1 MPYCLIGEGSGTAM
15 TDRVKHTAGFTLA
28 ELMMSIAIILIL
40 AAIAIP
46 SIFNAQS
53 NMRMVELNNA
63 AQSIANAAQTQMTAM
78 KVSGTWMDLARDG
91 DNYKSDFPV
100 ARLTQTDSNVRL
112 MTAATARSQG
122 IVPSLSIDDTVRNAD
137 YIIEFDASTASV
149 TRVFYSDGKAGFFG
163 AAVPADGAVQSYYTA
178 NGTAPDDQNRRLRNN
193 PMIGYYEGTP
203 AGATSE
209 VALRNPV
216 IWVDEKTGSLMIQDP
231 NISEEGSAGS
241 TNMTVRIENTTQ
253 GVSFVLSGLSKE
265 ASTLSV
271 SDDEGKDSL
280 RLLGSEAIDVVALV
294 GRNGIAPGNVYSI
307 DLNKLSSKVT
317 VKGSD
322 TLKSIFAKCQ
332 TNDDLK
338 VQVELQDSQKPC
350 VPAKAAANIKWPEP
364 VGKLT
369 FMVTNPYSEAVK
381 ADEAAGDNASDDG
394 DGESPAS
401 PYKEPV
407 VLVTD
412 DKGDPAVGK
421 DVMRLSEDTDHYLR
435 RTDANAKL
443 KSENAQAAYQSY
455 KGASVP
461 SSSVRNDSTFRFQ
474 ATVGSYNQHEYQI
487 WELWLKRADNGE
499 MMRVGYL
506 NGDAWEWAKFTQA
519 GVQYDYAPLDRCFTW
534 YDKNGTSYN
543 SIAGMDTDELGIV
556 TVAFNASVFYSTAS
570 TYPGLQIADE
580 DDNAMLYVRTAPR
593 SSEVQAYFTS
603 LSKSDNQGQGS
614 DLVTS
619 FLKSGTDQTSS
630 RGTNPSSTSARAAFE
645 SEFGASSSDVSWVVT
660 SQLEAGF
667 EQGTS
672 YLKKAANVRVYYSIA
687 PAVGFKNIREYGGG
701 QNDQYLS
708 GVRSTRMT
716 NVALWLF
723 RGESS
728 DALAAM
734 PEALLKNESD
744 FEYTC
749 RSGSNYDFKLTTLE
763 DFRFYRVLSYYADDA
778 KTKLDY
784 PDQYAPHSEAD
795 AVTIIG
801 ENLPTKPET
810 DEYTYQFKGWVTTD
824 LRNVESD
831 SILCEP
837 GDLVKEHDAEL
848 SLKGTKFVAAFD
860 EVKKPKVSLGLA
872 YLEFGADNAVTGWY
886 GYMGTESDT
895 FDQNLPTNNAIEDW
909 GYFILAAE
917 GTERDAISQGSG
929 SAYKIA
935 DQPIAVNLNG
945 TNLAAYRILASSDA
959 VLKKKATPIEV
970 YVNKSTSTQLHAVYQ
985 VNFNFARAVALG
997 DGETSSWGTSAS
1009 PWVVRHAAQFP
1020 GSLKWISDSSVQL
1033 EYMNAHFVQDHDIDM
1048 VQAQPYISSLH
1059 QRFSPLVGNLYN
1071 YTSKFNAVFKGSYSG
1086 GSDRGSFI
1094 VQNVP
1099 ASMESGGSGF
1109 VSSDGSRGKGLFPSI
1124 SDATL
1129 SNVSIVVRGEE
1140 EVVKTNGT
1148 IKFGILAGYVETS
1161 NVVSCSATGESA
1173 DGVAANLI
1181 VKDVDGTSKYFG
1193 GLVGQAVGSN
1203 LYDSGI
1209 GSLSVTFK
1217 RIPGQKWDSPF
1228 FGGMVGYASG
1238 SGLYGCSVSDVEFCL
1253 TDVNLKNVFFGGF
1266 VGSGSQATVS
1276 WGNSANDSQ
1285 AKDVS
1290 VSFAEGSNADMLR
1303 CGAVYGNNEYA
1314 SQCSFYERAES
1325 VSGVTYAVGA
1335 GESVDFSTRDF
1346 GWPQ

>member
-1 MPYCLIGEGSGTAM
+1 MIERG
-15 TDRVKHTAGFTLA
+15 KHTAGFTLA

-46 SIFNAQS
+46 SIVTAQN

-63 AQSIANAAQTQMTAM
+63 AQSIANAAQTQMTAK
-78 KVSGTWMDLARDG
+78 KVSGTWMGFLDERADDVKGKDYLLRDE
-91 DNYKSDFPV
+91 
-100 ARLTQTDSNVRL
+100 
-112 MTAATARSQG
+112 ARSSG
-122 IVPSLSIDDTVRNAD
+122 IVTSLSIDSTVYEGD
-137 YIIEFDASTASV
+137 YVIEFDRATASV
-149 TRVFYSDGKAGFFG
+149 TRVFYADGKSGFFG
-163 AAVPADGAVQSYYTA
+163 EAPASTNSAQIYYADGHGTPDQAARKA
-178 NGTAPDDQNRRLRNN
+178 ND

-203 AGATSE
+203 AGATPE
-209 VALRNPV
+209 VALYNPV
-216 IWVDEKTGSLMIQDP
+216 IWVDEKTGCLMVQDP
-231 NISEEGSAGS
+231 NISEDGSTGS
-241 TNMTVRIENTTQ
+241 TNATVRIENTTQ
-253 GVSFVLSGLSKE
+253 GVSFVLSGLSKDP
-265 ASTLSV
+265 STLSV
-271 SDDEGKDSL
+271 SDDEGTDALGLS
-280 RLLGSEAIDVVALV
+280 GSEASDVVVLV
-294 GRNGIAPGNVYSI
+294 GRDGVAPGNVYSI
-307 DLNKLSSKVT
+307 DLNKLSDKAT
-317 VKGSD
+317 AKGSD
-322 TLKSIFAKCQ
+322 TLKGIFAKCQ
-332 TNDDLK
+332 RNDDLK

-350 VPAKAAANIKWPEP
+350 VPARAAANIKWPEP

-369 FMVTNPYSEAVK
+369 LMVTNPYSEAVK
-381 ADEAAGDNASDDG
+381 ADEAADGNASDDG
-394 DGESPAS
+394 EGESPAS
-401 PYKEPV
+401 PYKEPA

-412 DKGDPAVGK
+412 DKGAPAVGK
-421 DVMRLSEDTDHYLR
+421 DVTQLSEDTDHYLR
-435 RTDANAKL
+435 RTNANAKL
-443 KSENAQAAYQSY
+443 KAENAQAAYQSY

-519 GVQYDYAPLDRCFTW
+519 GVQYDYAPLDKCFTW
-534 YDKNGTSYN
+534 YDKNGTSYS
-543 SIAGMDTDELGIV
+543 SIAGMDTDELEIV
-556 TVAFNASVFYSTAS
+556 TVAFNASVFYDTAS
-570 TYPGLQIADE
+570 EYPGLQIADE
-580 DDNAMLYVRTAPR
+580 DDNAMLYVRTAPKA
-593 SSEVQAYFTS
+593 SEVQAYFSS
-603 LSKSDNQGQGS
+603 LSKSNTQGQGS
-614 DLVTS
+614 GLVAS
-619 FLKSGTDQTSS
+619 FLSARTDQTSS
-630 RGTNPSSTSARAAFE
+630 RGTNPSSSPARAAFE

-660 SQLEAGF
+660 SQREAGF
-667 EQGTS
+667 EHGNS
-672 YLKKAANVRVYYSIA
+672 YLESSASVRVYYSIA

-723 RGESS
+723 RGDSLE
-728 DALAAM
+728 ALEAM
-734 PEALLKNESD
+734 PEALLKNEND

-763 DFRFYRVLSYYADDA
+763 DFRFYRVLSYYDEDG

-784 PDQYAPHSEAD
+784 PDQYVPHSEAAE
-795 AVTIIG
+795 AVVAG
-801 ENLPTKPET
+801 KDNPPTKPET
-810 DEYTYQFKGWVTTD
+810 EEYTYQFTGWTTTD
-824 LRNVESD
+824 VRDPETGSVT
-831 SILCEP
+831 CQP
-837 GDLVKEHDAEL
+837 GETIEQHDDEL
-848 SLKGTKFVAAFD
+848 ALQGTKFVASFKD
-860 EVKKPKVSLGLA
+860 VKKPKVSLGLA
-872 YLEFGADNAVTGWY
+872 YLELDAAGAVTGWY
-886 GYMGTESDT
+886 GYMGTEENT
-895 FDQNLPTNNAIEDW
+895 FDQNLPANNAIEDW

-917 GTERDAISQGSG
+917 GTERDAIAQGSG
-929 SAYKIA
+929 NAYKIA

-945 TNLAAYRILASSDA
+945 TNLAAYRILAPSDA
-959 VLKKKATPIEV
+959 ALKNKATSIEV

-997 DGETSSWGTSAS
+997 DKEAGSWGTSES

-1020 GSLKWISDSSVQL
+1020 GSLKWISNSSVQL
-1033 EYMNAHFVQDHDIDM
+1033 EYMDSYFVQDHDIDM
-1048 VQAQPYISSLH
+1048 LQAQPYISSLH

-1071 YTSKFNAVFKGSYSG
+1071 YMSKFNAVFKGSYSG

-1094 VQNVP
+1094 VQNVS

-1161 NVVSCSATGESA
+1161 NVVSCSVKGEPA

-1181 VKDVDGTSKYFG
+1181 VVDIDGTSKYFG

-1217 RIPGQKWDSPF
+1217 RIPGQKWDGPF

-1238 SGLYGCSVSDVEFCL
+1238 SGLYGCSVSNVEFCL
-1253 TDVNLKNVFFGGF
+1253 TDANLKNVFFGGF

-1290 VSFAEGSNADMLR
+1290 VSFAEGSDADMLR

-1314 SQCSFYERAES
+1314 SQCSFYKREES